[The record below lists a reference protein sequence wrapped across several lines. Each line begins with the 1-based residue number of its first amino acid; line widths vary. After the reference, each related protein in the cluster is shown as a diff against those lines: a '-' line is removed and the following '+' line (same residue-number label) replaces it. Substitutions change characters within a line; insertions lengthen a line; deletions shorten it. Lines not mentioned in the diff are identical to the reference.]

1 MSELLSIKDFT
12 TNTED
17 AEIIVLTDD
26 EICKGF
32 ENTVI
37 NLKEKVERPPILLS
51 IGFDDKSYKGV
62 HYPLK
67 FASLGNF
74 SVIKGQQKT
83 RKSFM
88 KSLLESCLLGGN
100 SFKFCDY
107 LEIKS
112 HGLGNKWVISIDNE
126 QSRYDVWM
134 NGIRIPEM
142 VGYHPE
148 NYKVLMWR
156 EKSREE
162 RKLYLDWLFMKSPY
176 KDNLGMVIL
185 DGYVDFINDSN
196 DQTECNVFIDLIMKY
211 SSMTNCHIMGM
222 IHTNPNSEKMRG
234 HLGTIAGQRAETVM
248 NIENKGEYSLAS
260 CSDIRGSKPF
270 KEFTIRIDEDWLP
283 YVSIESQEN
292 HIL

>member
-62 HYPLK
+62 YYPLK